1 MQQNPKLYRLS
12 PCLKLFTPSLFAG
25 CFVFMLEKKILF
37 QIFSPEFAIR
47 FHELLYAEI
56 IVFPGGVSSIIYI
69 GLLWRS
75 ILQQ

>member
-1 MQQNPKLYRLS
+1 
-12 PCLKLFTPSLFAG
+12 
-25 CFVFMLEKKILF
+25 MLEKKILF